1 MDNQTVFYI
10 LGIALTAL
18 ALAVSFLG
26 IRSERFP
33 PSTAVLG
40 GIAAV
45 FIGLIGATAAFA
57 IAAAKDEQEHREAE
71 LAAEE
76 HGEEAETGEAPG
88 EGEAAAE
95 AEQEVES
102 PAPDELPGE
111 APAAGAEKPA
121 DGAKPGQKKKP
132 AEKAPAAAQ
141 TTLELAA
148 DPEQLLFDETSLSAP
163 PGEVTIRLDNPAA
176 IPHNVAVARGGDVV
190 AESDTV
196 TQSETSVSA
205 ELQPGG
211 YEFLCTV
218 PGHAEAGMQGTLT
231 VE

>member
-1 MDNQTVFYI
+1 MENETVFYI
-10 LGIALTAL
+10 LGIALFVL
-18 ALAVSFLG
+18 ALIVSFLG

-33 PSTAVLG
+33 PSTAVLS
-40 GIAAV
+40 GIVAV
-45 FIGLIGATAAFA
+45 FVGLIGATAAFA

-71 LAAEE
+71 LAAEA
-76 HGEEAETGEAPG
+76 HGEETASGEAPG

-102 PAPDELPGE
+102 PAPDELPGGE
-111 APAAGAEKPA
+111 APAAGAQKP
-121 DGAKPGQKKKP
+121 GAKKPGQKKP
-132 AEKAPAAAQ
+132 AEKAPAGAK

-148 DPEQLLFDETSLSAP
+148 DPTQLAFDTTSLSAP
-163 PGEVTIRLDNPAA
+163 PGEVTINLDNPAA
-176 IPHNVAVARGGDVV
+176 IPHNVAVASDGDVI

-196 TQSETSVSA
+196 TESATSVSTQL
-205 ELQPGG
+205 EPGG

-231 VE
+231 VK

>member
-1 MDNQTVFYI
+1 MDNETVFYI

-18 ALAVSFLG
+18 ALVVSFLG

-33 PSTAVLG
+33 PSTAVLS
-40 GIAAV
+40 GIVAV
-45 FIGLIGATAAFA
+45 FVGLIGATAAFA

-76 HGEEAETGEAPG
+76 HGEEAASGEAPG

-102 PAPDELPGE
+102 PAPDEVAGGE
-111 APAAGAEKPA
+111 QPSAGTK
-121 DGAKPGQKKKP
+121 KPGQKKP
-132 AEKAPAAAQ
+132 AEKAPAGAE

-148 DPEQLLFDETSLSAP
+148 DPTQLLFDKTSLSAP
-163 PGEVTIRLDNPAA
+163 PGEVTIELDNPAT
-176 IPHNVAVARGGDVV
+176 IPHNVAVARAGDVI

-196 TQSETSVSA
+196 TESETSVSTQ
-205 ELQPGG
+205 LDPGG

-218 PGHAEAGMQGTLT
+218 PGHAEAGMQGTLSI
-231 VE
+231 E

>member
-1 MDNQTVFYI
+1 MDNETVFYI

-18 ALAVSFLG
+18 ALVVSFLG

-33 PSTAVLG
+33 PSTAVLS
-40 GIAAV
+40 GIVAV
-45 FIGLIGATAAFA
+45 FVGLIGATAAFA

-76 HGEEAETGEAPG
+76 HGEEAASGEAPG

-102 PAPDELPGE
+102 PAPDEVAGGE
-111 APAAGAEKPA
+111 QPSAGTK
-121 DGAKPGQKKKP
+121 KPGQKKP
-132 AEKAPAAAQ
+132 AEKAPAGAE

-148 DPEQLLFDETSLSAP
+148 DPTQLLFDKTSLSAP
-163 PGEVTIRLDNPAA
+163 PGEVTIELDNPAA
-176 IPHNVAVARGGDVV
+176 IPHNVAVARGGDVI

-196 TQSETSVSA
+196 TETETSVSTQ
-205 ELQPGG
+205 LDPGG

-218 PGHAEAGMQGTLT
+218 PGHAEAGMQGTLSI
-231 VE
+231 E